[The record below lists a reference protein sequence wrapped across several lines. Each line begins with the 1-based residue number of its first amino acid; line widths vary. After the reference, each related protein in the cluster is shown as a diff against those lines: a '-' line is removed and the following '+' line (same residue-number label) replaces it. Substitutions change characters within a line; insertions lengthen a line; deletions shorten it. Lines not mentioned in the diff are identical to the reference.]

1 MLAEKRLLLVFAVFT
16 ALLLVA
22 APVGAAPE
30 PLDLAEAVELIE
42 SAGGPEDHPDANAVV
57 IFDRVEFDT
66 AMARGLDMYLFKVVL
81 VLGRV
86 NTRGTEE
93 ALDGYLSGNGSTS
106 LKAAIESDR
115 SLGGEIQVL
124 RVTSGENVRE
134 LVVADITYVA
144 ADFLITV
151 YA

>member
-1 MLAEKRLLLVFAVFT
+1 MASIRTMRQAIATNLSTVDGLRT
-16 ALLLVA
+16 AA
-22 APVGAAPE
+22 
-30 PLDLAEAVELIE
+30 II
-42 SAGGPEDHPDANAVV
+42 PEDPKPPVAVV

-66 AMARGLDMYLFKVVL
+66 SMARGLDMYLFKVVL

-115 SLGGEIQVL
+115 SLGGEAQDL

>member
-1 MLAEKRLLLVFAVFT
+1 MASIRTMRQEIATKLSTVDGLRT
-16 ALLLVA
+16 AA
-22 APVGAAPE
+22 
-30 PLDLAEAVELIE
+30 II
-42 SAGGPEDHPDANAVV
+42 PEDPKPPVAVV

-66 AMARGLDMYLFKVVL
+66 SMARGLDMYLFKVVL

-93 ALDGYLSGNGSTS
+93 ALDGYLSGNGLTS

-115 SLGGEIQVL
+115 SLGGEAQDL

>member
-1 MLAEKRLLLVFAVFT
+1 MASIRAMRQAIADNLSTVDGLRT
-16 ALLLVA
+16 AA
-22 APVGAAPE
+22 
-30 PLDLAEAVELIE
+30 II
-42 SAGGPEDHPDANAVV
+42 PEDPKPPVAVV
-57 IFDRVEFDT
+57 IFDRIEYDT
-66 AMARGLDMYLFKVVL
+66 SFGRGLDMYLFKVVL

-93 ALDGYLSGNGSTS
+93 ALDGYLSGSGSTS

-115 SLGGEIQVL
+115 TLGGEIQDL

>member
-1 MLAEKRLLLVFAVFT
+1 MASIRAMREAIATNLSTVDGLRT
-16 ALLLVA
+16 AA
-22 APVGAAPE
+22 
-30 PLDLAEAVELIE
+30 II
-42 SAGGPEDHPDANAVV
+42 PEDPKPPVAVV
-57 IFDRVEFDT
+57 IFDRVEYDSAFG
-66 AMARGLDMYLFKVVL
+66 RGLDMYLFKVVL

-93 ALDGYLSGNGSTS
+93 ALDGYLSGSGSTS

-115 SLGGEIQVL
+115 SLGGEIQDL

>member
-1 MLAEKRLLLVFAVFT
+1 MASIRTMRQAIATNLSAVDGLRT
-16 ALLLVA
+16 AA
-22 APVGAAPE
+22 
-30 PLDLAEAVELIE
+30 LI
-42 SAGGPEDHPDANAVV
+42 PEDPKPPVAVV

-115 SLGGEIQVL
+115 SLGGEAQDL

>member
-1 MLAEKRLLLVFAVFT
+1 MASIRAMRQAIADNLSTVDGLRT
-16 ALLLVA
+16 AA
-22 APVGAAPE
+22 
-30 PLDLAEAVELIE
+30 II
-42 SAGGPEDHPDANAVV
+42 PEDPKPPVAVV
-57 IFDRVEFDT
+57 IFDRIEYDSSFGR
-66 AMARGLDMYLFKVVL
+66 ALDMYLFKVVL

-93 ALDGYLSGNGSTS
+93 ALDGYLSGSGSTS

-115 SLGGEIQVL
+115 SLGGEIQDL